1 MDRGR
6 AAARGRYFKAALCRH
21 HAKGMKPARSSREM
35 GKYRGGSCVPL
46 VGRREGE
53 GRRLSITRLSH
64 IGDRDATRGGTATT
78 RGEEGKRSHY
88 QLPGYQETGTHG
100 GERGERERKRG
111 EVPEIGTAPRS
122 QIGGG
127 GYWHAR
133 INRIPVKQS
142 GRPRQVVDPHENAH
156 PCPGCLFV
164 PRSTPKP

>member
-1 MDRGR
+1 MQAPCQGDEAGEVISGDGEIPGWVLRSIGRPARRGR
-6 AAARGRYFKAALCRH
+6 KAVIHYPAITHWRQGRDTGRH
-21 HAKGMKPARSSREM
+21 GDDK
-35 GKYRGGSCVPL
+35 RGGRQAVNS
-46 VGRREGE
+46 
-53 GRRLSITRLSH
+53 
-64 IGDRDATRGGTATT
+64 
-78 RGEEGKRSHY
+78 